1 MSKSRLCARGRM
13 PLPGSPRRTSS
24 SPLHHVN
31 RITHISQIHHIN
43 HQTRHK
49 GTTSKATAPKVVFS
63 GIQPT
68 GIPHLGNYIG
78 ALRQWVQLQRHEP
91 PDTKLIFSIV
101 DLHAMTTPQDPGTLR
116 RRKRETLATL
126 LAIGI
131 DPDRSTL
138 FYQSTVPAHSELMW
152 ILACTASMGYLSRM
166 TQWKQKIHLDAS
178 SPLPEPESQVENRL
192 KLGLLSYPVLQAA
205 DVLVHRATH
214 VPVGHDQKQHLEF
227 ARECVTNF
235 NHAYGAHLVYPDAI
249 IPPVHRIMSLSDPT
263 SKMSKSDKKTRS
275 RVLITDTPAEIRA
288 KISSAMTDSLTGV
301 SYDPLER
308 PGISN
313 LLAILS
319 AFDPLNRSPQDLAQV
334 YSTAH
339 PRILKGVVSQ
349 AIIQGLEGFRRR
361 YMKLMDEHNDY
372 LDQVEAEG
380 TRKAR
385 ESAGETME
393 IVRSATGL

>member
-1 MSKSRLCARGRM
+1 MYKSRRLC
-13 PLPGSPRRTSS
+13 S
-24 SPLHHVN
+24 
-31 RITHISQIHHIN
+31 
-43 HQTRHK
+43 
-49 GTTSKATAPKVVFS
+49 KVVFS

-68 GIPHLGNYIG
+68 GIPHLGNYAG
-78 ALRQWVQLQRHEP
+78 ALRQWAQLQRDEP
-91 PDTKLIFSIV
+91 ADTRLLYSIV
-101 DLHAMTTPQDPGTLR
+101 DLHALTTPQNPDTLR

-126 LAIGI
+126 LAVGI

-138 FYQSTVPAHSELMW
+138 FYQS
-152 ILACTASMGYLSRM
+152 SR
-166 TQWKQKIHLDAS
+166 
-178 SPLPEPESQVENRL
+178 QVERRL

-205 DVLVHRATH
+205 DILVHRATH

-235 NHAYGAHLVYPDAI
+235 NHAYGAHLVYPETI

-263 SKMSKSDKKTRS
+263 SKMSKSDKTARS

-288 KISSAMTDSLTGV
+288 KISSAVTDSITGV
-301 SYDPLER
+301 SYDPAAR

-319 AFDPLNRSPQDLAQV
+319 VFDAQRRTPQDLAQA

-339 PRILKGVVSQ
+339 PRLLKETVSE
-349 AIIQGLEGFRRR
+349 AIIVGLEGVRSR
-361 YMKLMDEHNDY
+361 YLKLMEENNDY

-380 TRKAR
+380 ARKAR
-385 ESAGETME
+385 QSAEETMA